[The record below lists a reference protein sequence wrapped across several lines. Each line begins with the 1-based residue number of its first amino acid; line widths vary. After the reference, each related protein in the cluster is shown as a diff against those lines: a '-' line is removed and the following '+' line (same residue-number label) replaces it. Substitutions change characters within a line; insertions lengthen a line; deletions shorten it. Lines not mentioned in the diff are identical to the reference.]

1 MTDSPLDEETAQETL
16 GPPTPRPMIRGEK
29 VWLRPTEPSD
39 VVEDSAFA
47 GDAEVG
53 HFLGAKTPMSRA
65 GAERFATKIF
75 GDDPRDPSSHGYAIC
90 LLGTEQSIGT
100 VFLRSIDKVN
110 GSGIVGIFIGDRRYL
125 GQGYG
130 TDALNALVDFGF
142 GELRLERIE
151 LEVFDYNLRAIRS
164 YEKSGFQTD
173 AVQRHARFHRGEHH
187 DVLLMSILR
196 GDWLGLTRPKSWELS
211 GP

>member
-1 MTDSPLDEETAQETL
+1 MTDAEA
-16 GPPTPRPMIRGEK
+16 PTPRPMIRGEK

-39 VVEDSAFA
+39 IIHDSLYA

-53 HFLGAKTPMSRA
+53 HFLGAKTPMSKA
-65 GAERFATKIF
+65 AAERFSAEVF
-75 GDDPRDPSSHGYAIC
+75 SQNERDPSGYGYAIC
-90 LLGTEQSIGT
+90 LLGTETSIGT
-100 VFLRSIDKVN
+100 VFLRNVDKVN

-130 TDALNALVDFGF
+130 TDALNALVDLGF

-151 LEVFDYNLRAIRS
+151 LEVFDYNARAMRS

-173 AVQRHARFHRGEHH
+173 AILRRARFHRGAHH
-187 DVLLMSILR
+187 DVHLMSILR
-196 GDWLGLTRPKSWELS
+196 GDWLALPRTRSWELTEF
-211 GP
+211 

>member
-1 MTDSPLDEETAQETL
+1 MRPMADPEVPA
-16 GPPTPRPMIRGEK
+16 PRPMIRGER

-39 VVEDSAFA
+39 VVTDSGFA

-53 HFLGAKTPMSRA
+53 HFLGAKVPMSVVA
-65 GAERFATKIF
+65 AERLATEIMA
-75 GDDPRDPSSHGYAIC
+75 GVGQTGYPFSIC
-90 LLGTEQSIGT
+90 LLGEERSIGT
-100 VFLRSIDKVN
+100 VFLRGVDKVN
-110 GSGIVGIFIGDRRYL
+110 GSGTVGIFLGDRRYL
-125 GQGYG
+125 GKGYG

-164 YEKSGFQTD
+164 YEKAGFQTD
-173 AVQRHARFHRGEHH
+173 AVLRRARFHRGAHH
-187 DVLLMSILR
+187 DVHLMSILR
-196 GDWLGLTRPKSWELS
+196 DDWLALARPRSWDLA

>member
-1 MTDSPLDEETAQETL
+1 MPAMVEAEAPAPQ
-16 GPPTPRPMIRGEK
+16 PMLRGER
-29 VWLRPTEPSD
+29 VWLRPVEPGD
-39 VVEDSAFA
+39 VVEDSQFA

-65 GAERFATKIF
+65 AAERLAGEILSQVGQT
-75 GDDPRDPSSHGYAIC
+75 GYPYAIC
-90 LLGTEQSIGT
+90 LMGEQRSIGT
-100 VFLRSIDKVN
+100 VFLRGVDKVN
-110 GSGIVGIFIGDRRYL
+110 GSGVVGIFIGDRRYI
-125 GQGYG
+125 GKGYG

-164 YEKSGFQTD
+164 YEKAGFQTD
-173 AVQRHARFHRGEHH
+173 AVLRRARFHRGAHH
-187 DVLLMSILR
+187 DVHLMSILR
-196 GDWLGLTRPKSWELS
+196 DDWLALARPRSWELS

>member
-1 MTDSPLDEETAQETL
+1 MMRPMADSEVPA
-16 GPPTPRPMIRGEK
+16 PRPMLRGER
-29 VWLRPTEPSD
+29 VWLRPIEPSD
-39 VVEDSAFA
+39 VVANSGLA

-53 HFLGAKTPMSRA
+53 HFLGAKAPRSRA
-65 GAERFATKIF
+65 DAERFATEILAQVGK
-75 GDDPRDPSSHGYAIC
+75 SGYPFAIC
-90 LLGTEQSIGT
+90 LLGEERGIGT
-100 VFLRSIDKVN
+100 VFLRGIDQVN
-110 GSGIVGIFIGDRRYL
+110 GMGEVGIFIGDRRYL

-173 AVQRHARFHRGEHH
+173 AVLRRARFHRGQHH
-187 DVLLMSILR
+187 DVHMMSILR
-196 GDWLGLTRPKSWELS
+196 DDWLALPRPRSWELA

>member
-1 MTDSPLDEETAQETL
+1 MRPMADPEIPA
-16 GPPTPRPMIRGEK
+16 PRPMIRGER
-29 VWLRPTEPSD
+29 VWLRPVEPAD
-39 VVEDSAFA
+39 VVSDTGRA

-53 HFLGAKTPMSRA
+53 HFLGAKVPMSRA
-65 GAERFATKIF
+65 AAEQFATEILAQVGKTSYPF
-75 GDDPRDPSSHGYAIC
+75 VIC
-90 LLGTEQSIGT
+90 LLDDERSIGT
-100 VFLRSIDKVN
+100 VFLRGVDKIN

-125 GQGYG
+125 GKGYG

-164 YEKSGFQTD
+164 YEKSGFQVD
-173 AVQRHARFHRGEHH
+173 ATLRRARFHRGAHH
-187 DVLLMSILR
+187 DVHLMSILR
-196 GDWLGLTRPKSWELS
+196 DDWLALTRPRSWELT

>member
-1 MTDSPLDEETAQETL
+1 MVEAEAPAPQ
-16 GPPTPRPMIRGEK
+16 PMLRGER
-29 VWLRPTEPSD
+29 VWLRPVEPGD
-39 VVEDSAFA
+39 VVEDSQFA

-65 GAERFATKIF
+65 AAERLAGEILSQVGQT
-75 GDDPRDPSSHGYAIC
+75 GYPYAIC
-90 LLGTEQSIGT
+90 LLGEQRSIGT
-100 VFLRSIDKVN
+100 IFLRGVDKVN
-110 GSGIVGIFIGDRRYL
+110 GSGVVGIFIGDRRYL
-125 GQGYG
+125 GKGYG

-164 YEKSGFQTD
+164 YEKAGFQTD
-173 AVQRHARFHRGEHH
+173 ALLRRARFHRGSFH
-187 DVLLMSILR
+187 DVHLMSILR
-196 GDWLGLTRPKSWELS
+196 DDWLALARPRSWELS